1 LPDIEDRIWRAYRD
15 RGVEVVAI
23 DANGDA
29 LDGVSEFV
37 KNLGTT
43 FTIGLEDPSTK
54 TYEALVENFKGANPF
69 PVDVVV
75 GTDGKIR
82 YIAREYDPEGL
93 VAAVEAALAD

>member
-1 LPDIEDRIWRAYRD
+1 MWQKYKDQ
-15 RGVEVVAI
+15 GVEVVAI

-29 LDGVSEFV
+29 ADGVQEFV
-37 KNLGTT
+37 KNLGTSYP
-43 FTIGLEDPSTK
+43 IGLEDETTK

-75 GTDGKIR
+75 GKDGKIR

-93 VAAVEAALAD
+93 TAAVEAALAE